1 MSARSFKP
9 GLSGGQPALFISV
22 LILSREGRLVRRGS
36 LVATSGGKPFACCVG
51 TGSGTVQTHLPVSP
65 KSRLKE
71 ISSTKASPTFTGE
84 STMTSTSISRRGFLI
99 AAAGLVLLL
108 FATQIIVHAEDSPMP
123 TPAPVECK
131 GTLYIVGGAADTSLK
146 RFVEL
151 AGGAKAKIAILP
163 HSSSVPIEAA
173 DEVANIFLS
182 LGVKE
187 TVAIQPTGK
196 QELPNDITA
205 VWMTGG
211 DQNRLMRLADK
222 ALLDAVRDFL
232 NNGGV
237 VGGTSA
243 GAAVVVPK
251 MIAGGMDDGFPRGGA
266 LRMGDGL
273 GLLPGYVVDTHVK
286 QRERHDRLMAALAL
300 VDGVKGMGLDED
312 TAVEIHKGKAK
323 VFGAGCVRL
332 YERAPGFS
340 SNLATAKDQEKT
352 SVRQVLYSIIP
363 EGEEFDL

>member
-1 MSARSFKP
+1 
-9 GLSGGQPALFISV
+9 
-22 LILSREGRLVRRGS
+22 
-36 LVATSGGKPFACCVG
+36 
-51 TGSGTVQTHLPVSP
+51 
-65 KSRLKE
+65 
-71 ISSTKASPTFTGE
+71 
-84 STMTSTSISRRGFLI
+84 MTSTSISRRGFLI
-99 AAAGLVLLL
+99 AAAGLVSLL
-108 FATQIIVHAEDSPMP
+108 FATHANHIVRAEETPMP
-123 TPAPVECK
+123 TPVECK

-163 HSSSVPIEAA
+163 HSSSVPVEAA
-173 DEVANIFLS
+173 DEVANIFAS

-243 GAAVVVPK
+243 GAAVVAPR
-251 MIAGGMDDGFPRGGA
+251 MIAGGMEDGFPRGSS